1 MKAVVNGKII
11 LPDRVVEGK
20 ALLYDE
26 KIRGIVNVSEIGDA
40 EVFDAEGKY
49 VAPGLIDMHIH
60 GYLGEDASDGSE
72 AGLVKMAE
80 GIAKNGVTAWLPTTM
95 TVSYEQ
101 LRTAFELARR
111 LMKKENNPK
120 GAQILGVNAE
130 GPFINAA
137 KKGAQAEEHIKPAD
151 AAFLKEY
158 ADVVRI
164 FTVAPEVNDN
174 LKVIREMASDTDM
187 KISIGHTAA
196 TCEQAMEA
204 FDAGVSH
211 ATHLFNA
218 MTAMGHRDPG
228 VVGAVLSCER
238 VSAEL
243 IADTFHI
250 SPALYGLVERLKGD
264 NLVLVT
270 DCVRAGGMPD
280 GEYDL
285 GGQTVYLR
293 GIECRLADGTIA
305 GSVLRLNEAVRNF
318 LRHTDLPIW
327 KVVRMASLNPARRIG
342 VSECKGA
349 LTVGHDADW
358 ILADEEFNVYRT
370 VIGGEVI
377 WEA

>member
-1 MKAVVNGKII
+1 MKAVINGKII
-11 LPDRVVEGK
+11 MPDQVIVGK
-20 ALLYDE
+20 ALLFDE
-26 KIRGIVNVSEIGDA
+26 KIRGVVPVDQIGDA
-40 EVFDAEGKY
+40 EVIDAQGKY
-49 VAPGLIDMHIH
+49 VAPGLVDMHIH

-72 AGLVKMAE
+72 EGLLKMAE
-80 GIAKNGVTAWLPTTM
+80 GIAKNGVTSWLPTTM
-95 TVSYEQ
+95 TVSYEE
-101 LRTAFELARR
+101 LRAAFELARR

-164 FTVAPEVNDN
+164 FTVAPEVNN
-174 LKVIREMASDTDM
+174 NMAVIREMASDTNM

-204 FDAGVSH
+204 FNAGVSH

-228 VVGAVLSCER
+228 VVGAVLSTER

-250 SPALYGLVERLKGD
+250 SPALFSLVARLKGD
-264 NLVLVT
+264 QLVLVT

-318 LRHTDLPIW
+318 LRHTDLPVW
-327 KVVRMASLNPARRIG
+327 KVVRMASLNPAERIG
-342 VSECKGA
+342 VSDRKGS
-349 LTVGHDADW
+349 LLPGMDADW
-358 ILADEEFNVYRT
+358 ILADDDFNIYRT
-370 VIGGEVI
+370 VIGGETVYR
-377 WEA
+377 A